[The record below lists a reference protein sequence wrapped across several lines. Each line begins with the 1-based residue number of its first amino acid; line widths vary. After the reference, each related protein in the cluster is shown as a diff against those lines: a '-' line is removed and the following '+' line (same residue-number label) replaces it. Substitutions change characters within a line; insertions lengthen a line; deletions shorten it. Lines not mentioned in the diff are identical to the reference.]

1 MTPEAG
7 PRSKPFFEPEKHHF
21 RPSPPSSVPPTN
33 KIRGTESLIQDLFS
47 ENAMAQVG
55 DPELVKDMLVLFP
68 PAQPLPPRW
77 DSCSPR
83 PLWGLSPA
91 EGVFFDTKNRPS
103 YTLPDSI
110 HENVARFHQLKHQG
124 THFNQSL
131 MENRSFNNPHVYS
144 QLVEFLGIDE
154 TRSNLPSLDTGRK
167 EGSWRA
173 TFPLSDEDLIR
184 GDPIAAEQ
192 RQERE
197 AKERLEG
204 KKRAGLDRSI
214 GFEKGRYEDG
224 SKREGKRR
232 SSTSHSA
239 SHRKGR

>member
-1 MTPEAG
+1 M
-7 PRSKPFFEPEKHHF
+7 S
-21 RPSPPSSVPPTN
+21 PTN
-33 KIRGTESLIQDLFS
+33 KIRGTETLIKDLFS

-55 DPELVKDMLVLFP
+55 DPELLRDMSMLLP
-68 PAQPLPPRW
+68 PAQPLPPRS
-77 DSCSPR
+77 DGCGPR
-83 PLWGLSPA
+83 PLWGLSPQ
-91 EGVFFDTKNRPS
+91 EGVFFDTQDKPS
-103 YTLPDSI
+103 YTLPDTV

-131 MENRSFNNPHVYS
+131 MENRSFNNPNVYS

-154 TRSNLPSLDTGRK
+154 TRSNLPSLDTAK

-173 TFPLSDEDLIR
+173 TFPLSEEEMMR

-197 AKERLEG
+197 AKERLES
-204 KKRAGLDRSI
+204 KKRTGLDRSI

-232 SSTSHSA
+232 SSASHSG
-239 SHRKGR
+239 SHKKGR